1 MENKKSKLVF
11 DPRITRAI
19 LKKNPTEPAKF
30 CRYCG
35 KSLDE
40 GCGCPEFYTVVDVKK
55 LRGSVDGSI
64 HIFENTP
71 GFQKVYEEVYAELKE
86 RDNITGALDE
96 PSIEIAD

>member
-35 KSLDE
+35 KPLTE
-40 GCGCPEFYTVVDVKK
+40 GCDCPEVYTIVDVKK

-71 GFQKVYEEVYAELKE
+71 GFQKIYDEIYAELKE
-86 RDNITGALDE
+86 RDNIAGTYDE
-96 PSIEIAD
+96 QMIEIAD